1 MTRMDS
7 GVTPDANPPQHP
19 PPSSAPD
26 QAGASLQPCAPG
38 RRAQAPSRDYPA
50 TEAQAP
56 GESDRPSDVTRSP
69 SDSGGPRKS
78 AWDVVVVGGGI
89 GGLAVAGLLAQAGRA
104 VLLLEASTQL
114 GGACLGMTWDGHRY
128 DLGVGLLTGAGPG
141 GAVGALCERL
151 QISLPTM
158 ACDPAL
164 QVALAR
170 HRVDLSRSAEG
181 WWPEIHREFP
191 DDEAGWHELVPDLAS
206 LAADRDE
213 LARRLPPLPPD
224 GWLDRF
230 RCWRSLTLQR
240 VTGVARPATRK
251 LRSAAATPFHQALLE
266 YGLGAASRQAL
277 EACLWYLLL
286 RGADECSTLEAALAL
301 QRLRE
306 GLAVIPNGPMA
317 LADLLA
323 QRTREHGGEIR
334 LRTGAARCVAE
345 RGRIVGVTTTAGET
359 IRARWVVTDV
369 PPGVLMGELWPTARG
384 VFRRRRPA
392 QGPWEPRCIAQV
404 LGMAIPEA
412 YLPAELGYHCLVV
425 GDAGRPARDENLV
438 FVRRMTDG
446 LAEGA
451 SGGLARL
458 CVGRFVP
465 PSASADGG
473 AVARALLEAL
483 DRVIPGVESIAV
495 HQRFAPASAL
505 AELWGLPMAAV
516 RYTVDSRVW
525 LGRRGLPHR
534 VGWPGLLAVGE
545 WTYPGRLISDVAE
558 GAMRVADLIAAE
570 T

>member
-1 MTRMDS
+1 MDS

>member
-1 MTRMDS
+1 MDS

-26 QAGASLQPCAPG
+26 QAGASLEPCPPG

>member
-1 MTRMDS
+1 MDS
-7 GVTPDANPPQHP
+7 SVPPDSNP
-19 PPSSAPD
+19 
-26 QAGASLQPCAPG
+26 
-38 RRAQAPSRDYPA
+38 PA
-50 TEAQAP
+50 TETGAP
-56 GESDRPSDVTRSP
+56 GESGLPPDVPRSG
-69 SDSGGPRKS
+69 SDSGASRKS

-104 VLLLEASTQL
+104 VLLLEASAQL
-114 GGACLGMTWDGHRY
+114 GGACLGTTQDGHRY
-128 DLGVGLLTGAGPG
+128 DLGVGLITGAGPG
-141 GAVGALCERL
+141 GALAALCERL
-151 QISLPTM
+151 QISLPTI

-170 HRVDLSRSAEG
+170 HRVDFSRSVEG

-191 DDEAGWHELVPDLAS
+191 DDEAGWHELVSDLTS
-206 LAADRDE
+206 LAGDRDE

-230 RCWRSLTLQR
+230 RCWRTLTLQC
-240 VTGVARPATRK
+240 VTGVARRATRK
-251 LRSAAATPFHQALLE
+251 LRSAAATPFHQTLLE

-306 GLAVIPNGPMA
+306 GLAVAPNGPTS

-323 QRTREHGGEIR
+323 RRTREHGGEIR

-345 RGRIVGVTTTAGET
+345 RGRIAGVTTTTGET

-384 VFRRRRPA
+384 FFRRGQPV

-404 LGMAIPEA
+404 LGVAIPEA
-412 YLPAELGYHCLVV
+412 YLPSELGYHCLVV

-446 LAEGA
+446 LAGEA

-458 CVGRFVP
+458 CAGRFVP
-465 PSASADGG
+465 PSAPADAGT
-473 AVARALLEAL
+473 VARALLEAL

-495 HQRFAPASAL
+495 HQWLAPAHVL
-505 AELWGLPMAAV
+505 AELWGRPMAAV
-516 RYTVDSRVW
+516 RYAIDSRAW
-525 LGRRGLPHR
+525 LGRRGLSHR

-545 WTYPGRLISDVAE
+545 WTYPGRLISDIAE
-558 GAMRVADLIAAE
+558 GAMRVADVIAAE

>member
-1 MTRMDS
+1 MEFS
-7 GVTPDANPPQHP
+7 VTPDSNPPPHP
-19 PPSSAPD
+19 PPSDAPD
-26 QAGASLQPCAPG
+26 QDGSSHEPRATSHEQPDAEAAAAASPGQPLTSPPSAPG
-38 RRAQAPSRDYPA
+38 S
-50 TEAQAP
+50 
-56 GESDRPSDVTRSP
+56 GRS
-69 SDSGGPRKS
+69 RKS
-78 AWDVVVVGGGI
+78 AWDVVVVGGGV

-104 VLLLEASTQL
+104 VLLLEASAQL
-114 GGACLGMTWDGHRY
+114 GGACLGVTQDGHRY
-128 DLGVGLLTGAGPG
+128 DLGVGLITGVGPG
-141 GAVGALCERL
+141 GALAALCERL
-151 QISLPTM
+151 QISLPTI

-170 HRVDLSRSAEG
+170 HRVDLSRSVEG

-191 DDEAGWHELVPDLAS
+191 DEEEGWHELVSDLAS
-206 LAADRDE
+206 LASDRDE

-251 LRSAAATPFHQALLE
+251 LRTAAATPFHQTLLE
-266 YGLGAASRQAL
+266 YGLGAASRQVL
-277 EACLWYLLL
+277 EACLWFLLL

-306 GLAVIPNGPMA
+306 GLVVTPNGPAA

-323 QRTREHGGEIR
+323 QRIRERGGEIR
-334 LRTGAARCVAE
+334 LQTGAARCVAE
-345 RGRIVGVTTTAGET
+345 RGRIAGVTTTAGET

-384 VFRRRRPA
+384 FFRRRRPA

-404 LGMAIPEA
+404 LGVTIPEA
-412 YLPAELGYHCLVV
+412 FLPSELGYHCVV
-425 GDAGRPARDENLV
+425 VADSRRPARDENLV

-465 PSASADGG
+465 PSAPADGG
-473 AVARALLEAL
+473 AVARALLDAL

-495 HQRFAPASAL
+495 HQWFAPAPAL
-505 AELWGLPMAAV
+505 AELWGRPMATV
-516 RYTVDSRVW
+516 RYAKDSRAW
-525 LGRRGLPHR
+525 LGRRGLSHR

-545 WTYPGRLISDVAE
+545 WTYPGRLISDVAD